1 MKHTLVAWM
10 RDKPGV
16 LNRVAGLLRRRNFNI
31 DSLQVGH
38 SEEPGISRMTFVV
51 DGDERMVDQVIQQLR
66 KSVDVTRV
74 EDLSDRPIV
83 ARELALVRVATTSE
97 TRSEIVQ
104 MVNIY
109 RGDIVDVAT
118 DSMVVQIVGS
128 EDRVDSLI
136 ALLDGFGIQEM
147 VRTGRVAVV
156 RGVTEKRLRRSSAV
170 WRAGKWQ
177 GSVSRGTFPDW
188 RRVTT
193 GLKVIGYRL

>member
-83 ARELALVRVATTSE
+83 ARELALVRVATTAD

-109 RGDIVDVAT
+109 RGEIIDVAM

-136 ALLDGFGIQEM
+136 SLLDHFGIQEM
-147 VRTGRVAVV
+147 VRTGRVALV
-156 RGVTEKRLRRSSAV
+156 RGATEKRLRRTSAV
-170 WRAGKWQ
+170 WRAQANGKDA
-177 GSVSRGTFPDW
+177 SAAERFK
-188 RRVTT
+188 T
-193 GLKVIGYRL
+193 GGV

>member
-16 LNRVAGLLRRRNFNI
+16 LSRVAGLLRRRNFNI

-74 EDLSDRPIV
+74 EDLSDYPIV
-83 ARELALVRVATTSE
+83 ARELALVRVATSTE

-109 RGDIVDVAT
+109 RGEIIDVAM

-128 EDRVDSLI
+128 EERVDSLI
-136 ALLDGFGIQEM
+136 ALLDHFGIQEM
-147 VRTGRVAVV
+147 VRTGRVALV
-156 RGVTEKRLRRSSAV
+156 RGAMEKRLQRTSAV
-170 WRAGKWQ
+170 WRAQANGKDA
-177 GSVSRGTFPDW
+177 SAAERFK
-188 RRVTT
+188 T
-193 GLKVIGYRL
+193 GGV